1 MHPSASSPDGADG
14 RGEMWLMEQDSDR
27 QWQVDRGWCL
37 IAVNHFE

>member
-27 QWQVDRGWCL
+27 QQVDRGWCL